1 MNIIDNDLLSIQEAR
16 ILAENAY
23 HAQQW
28 LALLPQEQLDTF
40 VEAMADAV
48 QPHIEEL
55 AVLSADETD
64 FGNWKDKYAKNHFV
78 CTYLNQR

>member
-16 ILAENAY
+16 ILAEDAFR
-23 HAQQW
+23 AQQE
-28 LALLPQEQLDTF
+28 LALYPQERLDTF

-48 QPHIEEL
+48 QPHIAEL

-78 CTYLNQR
+78 CT